1 MGTARCLFRRIQVRC
16 QKGTTSLSQKLNH
29 HFVPQYHFRL
39 FTGGKPYIHLAS
51 RDGSRF
57 VNFASVKGQCARH
70 KFYGDERVEDWL
82 SSLESRHAAA
92 HRAVIGIAWNG
103 RTTTLSD
110 EEGHHIREAILI
122 QHGRTPRNAR
132 ISASSID
139 QIALYAY
146 CEYLKALP
154 ATPERQAT
162 IEAIQRG
169 KATVKNSQFISLMFS
184 LQIAAR
190 TAVAISDL
198 SLLILRNHTSTPFIM
213 GDAPCVFSNHYMR
226 AIRDSGVLGF
236 MTPGLMAVLPLDS
249 RTQVLLYDA
258 AVYTPDYSSAG
269 CIDIIRIADVSLL
282 NALQIH
288 SAEENVYFSDVAADA
303 YVRTMLSAHP
313 RILPDHRGGFIIHGP
328 GKILIDG
335 VPNTGEVLHV
345 FEPQLPVTLDLSF
358 MSTVSLPP
366 NENPNRPRDP
376 ALARQIEQAL
386 GKPSEASPIGIDE
399 IARWVESELCISGDT

>member
-1 MGTARCLFRRIQVRC
+1 LR
-16 QKGTTSLSQKLNH
+16 QKLNH

-39 FTGGKPYIHLAS
+39 FTNGKRYIHLAS
-51 RDGSRF
+51 RDGSHF
-57 VNFASVKGQCARH
+57 VHFASVKGQCARH
-70 KFYGDERVEDWL
+70 KFYGDERVENWL
-82 SSLESRHAAA
+82 SSLESGHAAVY
-92 HRAVIGIAWNG
+92 RAVIDIAWNG
-103 RTTTLSD
+103 RTTLSD
-110 EEGHHIREAILI
+110 EEGHHLREAILI
-122 QHGRTPRNAR
+122 QHNRTPRNAR
-132 ISASSID
+132 IHASSTD
-139 QIALYAY
+139 QMALYAY

-190 TAVAISDL
+190 TAAAISDL
-198 SLLILRNHTSTPFIM
+198 LLLILRNHTSTPFIM

-282 NALQIH
+282 NSLQIH
-288 SAEENVYFSDVAADA
+288 SAEENVYFSDVNADTC
-303 YVRTMLSAHP
+303 VRAMLSAHP

-335 VPNTGEVLHV
+335 VPSTGEVLHI
-345 FEPQLPVTLDLSF
+345 FEPQLPITLDLSF
-358 MSTVSLPP
+358 MSTDSLPP

-376 ALARQIEQAL
+376 ALARQIEQTL
-386 GKPSEASPIGIDE
+386 GMPSKATPIGMGE
-399 IARWVESELCISGDT
+399 FARWVESEIYISGDT